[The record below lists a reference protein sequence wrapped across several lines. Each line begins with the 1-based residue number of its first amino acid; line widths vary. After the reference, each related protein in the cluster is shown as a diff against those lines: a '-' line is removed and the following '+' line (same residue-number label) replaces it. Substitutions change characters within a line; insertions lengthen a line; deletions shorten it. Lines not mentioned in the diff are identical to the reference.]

1 MWHSG
6 SGKVLLQKLLD
17 AWEEFLTRLE
27 PESEVAFRL
36 QRLQHLL
43 APLADRLFLK
53 TLKGQEIL
61 HQCYAQTQALQA
73 LARQPGADF
82 YRLLTAL
89 EDLVL
94 ELQRQTQEFRVK
106 AG

>member
-1 MWHSG
+1 MWRSG
-6 SGKVLLQKLLD
+6 SGKALLQKLLA

-27 PESEVAFRL
+27 PESEAAFRL
-36 QRLQHLL
+36 QRLHHLL

-53 TLKGQEIL
+53 TIKGQEIL
-61 HQCYAQTQALQA
+61 HQCYARTQDLQA
-73 LARQPGADF
+73 LQPGADF